1 VNHWVKHLVC
11 FDDNGGRPSS
21 RQCVFQNSP
30 TPWHHRNPLLARACL
45 LCFNWDDS
53 EFFRG
58 STLLLFFLLLLLL
71 IYFLIYVAGKELVR
85 KWS

>member
-1 VNHWVKHLVC
+1 MCLSGLTNPLAPTV
-11 FDDNGGRPSS
+11 PS
-21 RQCVFQNSP
+21 
-30 TPWHHRNPLLARACL
+30 HNPLLARACL